1 MHALVL
7 VAALVA
13 APQALVC
20 PSSTV
25 AAEQIAEDAQTG
37 TLIFSQGDCLAVRT
51 FTRSPY
57 THVAAVVVE
66 DRDCYVYDSMN
77 GVGVRRQTLK
87 NYCRCERSSTLYVYH
102 PRTRFTETRADRFTE
117 HLNSELGREYG
128 VAHHLTGQRAKG
140 IHCSEYVTDALCA
153 CRLMKAERPPKV
165 SPASLREGIVES
177 HLYTAA
183 LIVDVKP
190 PQPKAPKDAN
200 RCERLWFDTKQCTAR
215 FFGQV
220 KSWCFCK

>member
-1 MHALVL
+1 MHALVF

-13 APQALVC
+13 APEALVY
-20 PSSTV
+20 PSSTA
-25 AAEQIAEDAQTG
+25 AAERIAEDVQTG
-37 TLIFSQGDCLAVRT
+37 TLIFSQGECLAVRT

-66 DRDCYVYDSMN
+66 DGHCYVYDSMN

-87 NYCRCERSSTLYVYH
+87 AYCRGERSSTLYVFH
-102 PRTRFTETRADRFTE
+102 PRTRFTKTRAERFTE
-117 HLNSELGREYG
+117 HLQSELGREYG
-128 VAHHLTGQRAKG
+128 VAHHLTGQRAEG

-153 CRLMKAERPPKV
+153 CRLMKAERPPRV

-177 HLYTAA
+177 RLYTAA
-183 LIVDVKP
+183 LTVDVKP

-200 RCERLWFDTKQCTAR
+200 CCEKFWFDTKQCTTR
-215 FFGQV
+215 FFGQL
-220 KSWCFCK
+220 KGWCCCK